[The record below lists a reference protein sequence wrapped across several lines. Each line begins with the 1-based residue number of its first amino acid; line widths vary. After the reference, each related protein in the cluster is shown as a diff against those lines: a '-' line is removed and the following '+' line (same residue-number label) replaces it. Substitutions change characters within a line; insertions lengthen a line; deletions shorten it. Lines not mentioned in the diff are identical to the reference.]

1 MGGAVTLKVIAEYDA
16 GHCIVTSM
24 HVALI
29 TGGTAGIGAAFAR
42 AFASR
47 GVGLVLVARD
57 EGRLETF
64 AADLRST
71 FGIEVETLIADLADR
86 DDQTRVAVRIEDPGE
101 HRPIDIVVNNAG
113 FSVRASL
120 LATGLEEPDRGFE
133 VMQRAVLVIG
143 GAAARAMTKRGR
155 GWIITVCSVSSGL
168 TQNNYTA
175 IKAWALNYSESLA
188 VETAGTGVTVTALV
202 PGWVR
207 TEFHAR
213 AGIAGTSIPDVLWL
227 DPDDLVEECLRDV
240 ARGRTVSVPQLR
252 WKAIVAGL
260 RIAPRSAIHRLSSA
274 LTSRRNEERDRRG
287 A

>member
-101 HRPIDIVVNNAG
+101 HRPIDIVVTTPG
-113 FSVRASL
+113 SPCGRA
-120 LATGLEEPDRGFE
+120 
-133 VMQRAVLVIG
+133 
-143 GAAARAMTKRGR
+143 
-155 GWIITVCSVSSGL
+155 CS
-168 TQNNYTA
+168 
-175 IKAWALNYSESLA
+175 
-188 VETAGTGVTVTALV
+188 
-202 PGWVR
+202 
-207 TEFHAR
+207 
-213 AGIAGTSIPDVLWL
+213 
-227 DPDDLVEECLRDV
+227 
-240 ARGRTVSVPQLR
+240 
-252 WKAIVAGL
+252 
-260 RIAPRSAIHRLSSA
+260 PR
-274 LTSRRNEERDRRG
+274 TSRSMTAASR
-287 A
+287 